1 MKKRF
6 IISESEKNTILSMYK
21 LIKEDSKTFTYN
33 VGDYFKVNSSSS
45 DMAYEIT
52 KKDETKDKYIVNKY
66 TKESDGKIEKIQQ
79 ELFRDSFDELV
90 TDEVLI
96 KMKDKTEFDDWYNN
110 KTINN
115 KKVVSTSNDVKIGDI
130 YKNAKGYDQHYK
142 ILSLDDTTKDYK
154 VNFSGYDGG
163 GNFDTT
169 EIQLSPAWFEK
180 NLKDNKI
187 IKITEE
193 EYNIFIEKHKDD
205 SVGCGY
211 DKTKGSILGDV
222 TEIPRNGIAK
232 FEGTINGKEVSING
246 CFNKGKVILTYD
258 EGETGSR
265 GNFKGHYYTKDIT
278 EPFLFSGDSTFS
290 NNFLAGTLDNDNE
303 TDIEEY
309 RDNFHTRTWTYSGY
323 FTKEGKIGESNPE
336 ILIPDSES
344 FKINKTPTILFALGD
359 YYYGE
364 FKDTKIDGKGVYYF
378 ADNGLKL
385 QGEFKTIEEEGG
397 VSYSCKLSTG
407 EEIPNIFEYKEKYDL
422 EKNKKK
428 EDKSFGVLKKGT
440 LKGSTLFKTT
450 ITNTETKEKKELNG
464 KLPFVNIKVQNKT
477 YKDIVLE
484 IKSDENGNFEF
495 SNLPFGNYR
504 IVAAYDKGDGIG
516 YVMPKQNIVTSII
529 NNNNE
534 VVFDSEGKKIN
545 LTLVPTKNTKIR
557 DNIEATENPEFFKNV
572 NSKNYVEQRLNLEYS
587 KYEYEKY
594 LKNTKKEIEDY
605 TDKQTLQFCK
615 KETTLYAK
623 MVRDLYNG
631 LISKEMVKSPQNLQ
645 PTKDFLKSCYMRYKN
660 DSKFFNYK
668 KNEDLVLL
676 MNPGNDLYRFK
687 VVLEHK
693 DIYIKNTDM
702 SITNSIRKVIK
713 EHSQVK
719 NDSLIENQI
728 IKNRINF
735 IVKNS
740 NNRNIKKNLIE
751 ESKKLID
758 TGYNE
763 NFVKSLLKK
772 LLN

>member
-6 IISESEKNTILSMYK
+6 IISESEKKTILGLYK
-21 LIKEDSKTFTYN
+21 LIKEDTNTFTYD
-33 VGDYFKVNSSSS
+33 VGDYFKVNSYSS
-45 DMAYEIT
+45 DMVYEIT
-52 KKDETKDKYIVNKY
+52 KKDETKDKYILNKY

-79 ELFRDSFDELV
+79 ELSRDGFEDLV

-110 KTINN
+110 KTINI
-115 KKVVSTSNDVKIGDI
+115 KKVVSTSNDVKIGDA
-130 YKNAKGYDQHYK
+130 YKNAKDYGQHYK
-142 ILSLDDTTKDYK
+142 ILSLDETTKDYK

-169 EIQLSPAWFEK
+169 EIQLSPDWFEK
-180 NLKDNKI
+180 NLKSNEI

-193 EYNIFIEKHKDD
+193 EYNSFIEKHKYD
-205 SVGCGY
+205 SIGCGY
-211 DKTKGSILGDV
+211 DKTKGTILGDV

-246 CFNKGKVILTYD
+246 CFNKGRVILTYD

-265 GNFKGHYYTKDIT
+265 GNFKGHYYSNDTT
-278 EPFLFSGDSTFS
+278 EPFSFSGNSGFS

-309 RDNFHTRTWTYSGY
+309 RGNFHTRTWTYSGY

-336 ILIPDSES
+336 ILIPDSGS

-364 FKDTKIDGKGVYYF
+364 FKDSKIDGKGVYYF

-385 QGEFKTIEEEGG
+385 QGEFKTVEEEGG
-397 VSYSCKLSTG
+397 VSYSCKLTSG
-407 EEIPNIFEYKEKYDL
+407 EDIPNIFEYKERYDL

-428 EDKSFGVLKKGT
+428 EDKSFGVLKKGK
-440 LKGSTLFKTT
+440 LKGTTFFETT
-450 ITNTETKEKKELNG
+450 IKNTETKEEKKLNG
-464 KLPFVNIKVQNKT
+464 ILPYVNIKVQNKR
-477 YKDIVLE
+477 YKDIIFE

-495 SNLPFGNYR
+495 EDLPFGVYK
-504 IVAAYDKGDGIG
+504 ILAAYDKGNGLGFVLPSQGIF
-516 YVMPKQNIVTSII
+516 KK
-529 NNNNE
+529 NE
-534 VVFDSEGKKIN
+534 VTFDVDGKRKN
-545 LTLVPTKNTKIR
+545 LTLSPTRGTKKI
-557 DNIEATENPEFFKNV
+557 DNQEATEIPEFFKNI

-594 LKNTKKEIEDY
+594 LKSSKQEIEDY
-605 TDKQTLQFCK
+605 TDKKTLQFCK

-631 LISKEMVKSPQNLQ
+631 VITKEMVKSPQNLQ

-676 MNPGNDLYRFK
+676 MNPGNDLYGFK
-687 VVLEHK
+687 IVLEHK
-693 DIYIKNTDM
+693 DIYRKNTDM

-719 NDSLIENQI
+719 KDSLIENEI
-728 IKNRINF
+728 IRNRINF
-735 IVKNS
+735 VIRNS
-740 NNRNIKKNLIE
+740 NNQNVRKKLIE
-751 ESKKLID
+751 ESKKLIHN
-758 TGYNE
+758 GYNE
-763 NFVKSLLKK
+763 KFVKSLLKK